1 MEVLRDCLLAIFL
14 FLFATDKEIWNDDYL
29 SSYILEQEAWSE
41 APSKTMMDAWKEWE
55 MNA

>member
-14 FLFATDKEIWNDDYL
+14 FLFATDKQIWNDDYL